1 MSQDGFPDLR
11 VHSQGEVQEGFWPSF
26 TDIMTV
32 VVMIFMIAM
41 VVLLV
46 RNMELVNQLR
56 ATMEAERIAAE
67 LARATGEEK
76 ETISSQ
82 LHRAEER
89 AQRLQLEV
97 MRLQEKALRNE
108 NLIAEQLRA
117 ISGLGNER
125 DDLAQQAAQL
135 TLLRQRLEAD
145 VDKRQSQ
152 LNEALS
158 KIDNQQVQLNTALR
172 SVSSLEESL
181 RQARQRITESEQ
193 NVSRLQ
199 STISEQRDELQTE
212 RERNLDMERRYLVLT
227 DDFDELKVKYDKLV
241 RPARSSAGRHLIE
254 VRYWKEDGA
263 YRITWRENGEGTYQ
277 DISRSQLDKV
287 LARMAVEQENGLYVK
302 VIFPENSGLSY
313 NEAWEFTSHV
323 HSNYDY
329 YFKAEAEAKAAESA
343 AEAQAG
349 ERSDANDTA
358 Q

>member
-11 VHSQGEVQEGFWPSF
+11 ISGEGEVQEGFWPSF

-32 VVMIFMIAM
+32 VVMIFLISM

-46 RNMELVNQLR
+46 RNMELVSQLR

-97 MRLQEKALRNE
+97 MRLQEKTTRSE
-108 NLIAEQLRA
+108 TLIAEQLRA
-117 ISGLGNER
+117 ITGLSNER

-135 TLLRQRLEAD
+135 ALLRQRLETD
-145 VDKRQSQ
+145 VQRRQSQ
-152 LNEALS
+152 LDEALQ
-158 KIDNQQVQLNTALR
+158 KIDNQQLQLSTALR

-181 RQARQRITESEQ
+181 AQARGRIDESEQ

-199 STISEQRDELQTE
+199 ATISQQRDELQSE
-212 RERNLDMERRYLVLT
+212 REKNRDIERRYLVLT
-227 DDFDELKVKYDKLV
+227 DDFDDLKVKYDKLV
-241 RPARSSAGRHLIE
+241 RPARSSSGRHLVE
-254 VRYWKEDGA
+254 VRYWKADDG
-263 YRITWRENGEGTYQ
+263 YRIAWREGGEGSYQ

-287 LARMAVEQENGLYVK
+287 LTRLAREQDSGLYVK

-329 YFKAEAEAKAAESA
+329 YFKAEEAAKKAAA
-343 AEAQAG
+343 AERAAAG
-349 ERSDANDTA
+349 